1 MENEYLIDREEQRAG
16 SYTGIRGIREQDLA
30 VQEDQWGPVT
40 QRDREHLGTTDLA
53 VIAMRRLLLR
63 QAERLQHGI
72 EPPEP
77 HNGAAYRVRSVAI
90 TLPRGVDWEAGAE
103 EHLRATAGA
112 AAEKAGRADASA

>member
-1 MENEYLIDREEQRAG
+1 VDADFRPVRNIDNEYLIDRAEQRAG

-30 VQEDQWGPVT
+30 VQEDQWGPIT

-53 VIAMRRLLLR
+53 IIAMRRLLVR
-63 QAERLQHGI
+63 EAERLQAGL

-90 TLPRGVDWEAGAE
+90 TLDRNVDWEAGAS
-103 EHLRATAGA
+103 EHLRA
-112 AAEKAGRADASA
+112 SVV